1 MAIKKSELYSSLW
14 ASCDELRGG
23 MDASQYKD
31 YVLTLLFVKYISDKY
46 KGDPF
51 GAITVP
57 AGASFDDMVALIG
70 NPEIGDKINK
80 EILNPIKEAN
90 KLNEFPDFNDEN
102 KLGKGK
108 DLVDTV
114 SNLVRIFNDPSLD
127 FSKNSA
133 EGDDILGD
141 AYEYLMRHFAT
152 ESGKSKGQF
161 YTPAE
166 VSRVLA
172 TVIGITPNNST
183 RQTTAYDPT
192 CGSGSLLLKVMN
204 EAGKNIDLYGQE
216 KESATANL
224 ARMNMILHG
233 AETATIIA
241 DNTLSRPFYK
251 EPDGGLKKFDY
262 VVANP
267 PFSLKS
273 WNNGVNVD
281 SDEFNRFQLGVPPEK
296 NGDYA
301 FLLHIIQSLKTTG
314 KGAVVL
320 PHGVLFRGNA
330 EGEIRKNILKKGFIK
345 GIIGLPA
352 NLFYGTGIPAC
363 IIVLDKENAGQ
374 RKGVFMIDA
383 SKGFIKDGNKN
394 RLREQDIRKINDVFT
409 QFEEVEKYSRMVP
422 ISEIADTKN
431 DYNLNIPRY
440 IDTQEAEDIQD
451 LTAHL
456 QGGIPQKDIDSLSA
470 YWRLFPNL
478 KNELFAP
485 LRTSYVELKPE
496 PEQIKSTIFTHPE
509 FEAYNKAMHQRFDTW
524 LQGQKEKWNAYEQ
537 GFNVKDAIAETSQSI
552 LATFL
557 EDALID
563 EYAMYQHLMAYW
575 SEAMMDDF
583 YSVSLDGWKAGNEV
597 TRLLLKGKKGKDGKT
612 SADKPIPGLAG
623 LEGRII
629 PPQLLIDV
637 YFTELQEKLNAQIQA
652 AESAQARITELEE
665 EHSGEDGLFA
675 DMDKVNAAEIAKLLK
690 TKKSE
695 KQSTKKQKA
704 EVVLSIAAEPEYA
717 YGDADDSP
725 SNVIVSE
732 RLPDGQEVEVLEDY
746 LAQDQIIKTANKEI
760 KELNAELEKA
770 VLAKYVT
777 LSEVEVRN
785 LVINHKWTSSLQQAL
800 STEQEK
806 LSQTLTQRIKEL
818 VERYMTTLSD
828 LESETKAAEEKVK
841 AHLAK
846 MGLAW

>member
-31 YVLTLLFVKYISDKY
+31 YVLTMLFVKYISDKY

-57 AGASFDDMVALIG
+57 QGATFDDMIALIG
-70 NPEIGDKINK
+70 NTEIGDKINK
-80 EILNPIKEAN
+80 NILNPIKEAN

-172 TVIGITPNNST
+172 KVIGINQSNSNH
-183 RQTTAYDPT
+183 QTTAYDPT

-216 KESATANL
+216 KETTTANL
-224 ARMNMILHG
+224 ATMNMILHG

-251 EPDGGLKKFDY
+251 EQDGGLKKFDY

-273 WNNGVNVD
+273 WNNGVNIA
-281 SDEFNRFQLGVPPEK
+281 SDEFHRFGLGVPPEK

-301 FLLHIIQSLKTTG
+301 FLLHIIQSLKHNG
-314 KGAVVL
+314 KAAVVL

-330 EGEIRKNILKKGFIK
+330 EGEIRKNVLKKGYIK

-363 IIVLDKENAGQ
+363 IIVLDKENAQ
-374 RKGVFMIDA
+374 HRKGIFMVDA

-394 RLREQDIRKINDVFT
+394 RLREQDIRKITDDFDV
-409 QFEEVEKYSRMVP
+409 FEEVAKYSRMVP
-422 ISEIADTKN
+422 VSEVANLKN

-440 IDTQEAEDIQD
+440 IDTQETEDIQD

-456 QGGIPQKDIDSLSA
+456 QGGIPQRDVDGLSA
-470 YWRLFPNL
+470 YWQLFPQL
-478 KNELFAP
+478 KNDLFTP
-485 LRTSYVELKPE
+485 LRTNYVQLKVPIE
-496 PEQIKSTIFTHPE
+496 EVKNTIFNHPQ
-509 FEAYNKAMHQRFDTW
+509 FTAYNQTMQQQYNQW
-524 LQGQKEKWNAYEQ
+524 LQQQQQNWLAFNQ
-537 GFNVKDAIAETSQSI
+537 GFVVKDAFINCSQT
-552 LATFL
+552 LL
-557 EDALID
+557 ENFVDDVLID

-575 SEAMMDDF
+575 NEAMMDDF
-583 YSVSLDGWKAGNEV
+583 YTLSLDGWQAGKEY
-597 TRLLLKGKKGKDGKT
+597 TRLVIKGKKGKEGKT
-612 SADKPIPGLAG
+612 SADKPVEGLAG
-623 LEGRII
+623 LEGRMI

-637 YFTELQEKLNAQIQA
+637 YFKDVKNKIAVAEQTIEQLTAEL
-652 AESAQARITELEE
+652 TELEE
-665 EHSGEDGLFA
+665 EHNTEEGLFA
-675 DMDKVNAAEIAKLLK
+675 ELDKINATEVAKLLK
-690 TKKSE
+690 SK
-695 KQSTKKQKA
+695 KA
-704 EVVLSIAAEPEYA
+704 ENKVEYAMVAEPAIA
-717 YGDADDSP
+717 YGNNQPIDEIAILEKYLQLADEIKAA
-725 SNVIVSE
+725 NKIVKSLNDFLE
-732 RLPDGQEVEVLEDY
+732 IEVEKKYSVLPE
-746 LAQDQIIKTANKEI
+746 TEI
-760 KELNAELEKA
+760 KDIVINQKWTA
-770 VLAKYVT
+770 VL
-777 LSEVEVRN
+777 
-785 LVINHKWTSSLQQAL
+785 HQAL
-800 STEQEK
+800 TNEQEK
-806 LSQTLTQRIKEL
+806 LSQTLTQRIKVL
-818 VERYMTTLSD
+818 AERYATTLAS
-828 LESETKAAEEKVK
+828 LETESTIAEEKVK
-841 AHLAK
+841 AHLQK
-846 MGLAW
+846 MRL

>member
-31 YVLTLLFVKYISDKY
+31 YVLTMLFVKYISDKY

-57 AGASFDDMVALIG
+57 QGATFDDMIALIG
-70 NPEIGDKINK
+70 NTEIGDKINK
-80 EILNPIKEAN
+80 NILNPIKEAN

-172 TVIGITPNNST
+172 KVIGINQSNSNH
-183 RQTTAYDPT
+183 QTTAYDPT

-216 KESATANL
+216 KETTTANL
-224 ARMNMILHG
+224 ATMNMILHG

-251 EPDGGLKKFDY
+251 EQDGGLKKFDY

-273 WNNGVNVD
+273 WNNGVNIA
-281 SDEFNRFQLGVPPEK
+281 SDEFQRFGLGVPPEK

-301 FLLHIIQSLKTTG
+301 FLLHIIQSLKHNG
-314 KGAVVL
+314 KAAVVL

-330 EGEIRKNILKKGFIK
+330 EGEIRKNVLKKGYIK

-363 IIVLDKENAGQ
+363 IIVLDKENAQ
-374 RKGVFMIDA
+374 HRKGIFMVDA

-394 RLREQDIRKINDVFT
+394 RLREQDIRKITDVFDA
-409 QFEEVEKYSRMVP
+409 FEEVAKYSRMVP
-422 ISEIADTKN
+422 VSEVASLKN

-440 IDTQEAEDIQD
+440 IDTQETEDIQD

-456 QGGIPQKDIDSLSA
+456 QGGIPQRDVDGLSA
-470 YWRLFPNL
+470 YWQLFPQL
-478 KNELFAP
+478 KNDLFTP
-485 LRTSYVELKPE
+485 LRTNYVQLKVPIE
-496 PEQIKSTIFTHPE
+496 EVKNTIFNHPQ
-509 FEAYNKAMHQRFDTW
+509 FTAYNQTMQQQYNQW
-524 LQGQKEKWNAYEQ
+524 LQQQQQNWLAFNQ
-537 GFNVKDAIAETSQSI
+537 GFVVKDAFINCSQT
-552 LATFL
+552 LL
-557 EDALID
+557 ENFVDDVLID

-575 SEAMMDDF
+575 NEAMMDDF
-583 YSVSLDGWKAGNEV
+583 YTLSLDGWQAGKEY
-597 TRLLLKGKKGKDGKT
+597 TRLVIKGKKGKEGKT
-612 SADKPIPGLAG
+612 SADKPVEGLAG
-623 LEGRII
+623 LEGRMI

-637 YFTELQEKLNAQIQA
+637 YFKDVKNKIAVAEQTIEQLTAEL
-652 AESAQARITELEE
+652 TELEE
-665 EHSGEDGLFA
+665 EHNTEEGLFA
-675 DMDKVNAAEIAKLLK
+675 ELDKINATEVAKLLK
-690 TKKSE
+690 SK
-695 KQSTKKQKA
+695 KA
-704 EVVLSIAAEPEYA
+704 ENKVEYAMVAEPAIA
-717 YGDADDSP
+717 YGNNQPIDEIAILEKYLQLADEIKAA
-725 SNVIVSE
+725 NKIVKSLNDFLE
-732 RLPDGQEVEVLEDY
+732 IEVEKKYSVLPE
-746 LAQDQIIKTANKEI
+746 TEI
-760 KELNAELEKA
+760 KDIVINQKWTA
-770 VLAKYVT
+770 VL
-777 LSEVEVRN
+777 
-785 LVINHKWTSSLQQAL
+785 HQAL
-800 STEQEK
+800 TNEQEK
-806 LSQTLTQRIKEL
+806 LSQTLTQRIKVL
-818 VERYMTTLSD
+818 AERYATTLAS
-828 LESETKAAEEKVK
+828 LETESTIAEEKVK
-841 AHLAK
+841 AHLQK
-846 MGLAW
+846 MRL

>member
-31 YVLTLLFVKYISDKY
+31 YVLTMLFVKYISDKY

-57 AGASFDDMVALIG
+57 DGASFDDMVALIG
-70 NPEIGDKINK
+70 NTEIGDKINK

-127 FSKNSA
+127 FSNNSA

-172 TVIGITPNNST
+172 KVIGINPSNST
-183 RQTTAYDPT
+183 HQTTAYDPT

-216 KESATANL
+216 KETTTANL
-224 ARMNMILHG
+224 AHMNMILHG

-251 EPDGGLKKFDY
+251 EVDGCLKKFDY

-273 WNNGVNVD
+273 WNNGVNIE
-281 SDEFNRFQLGVPPEK
+281 SDEFNRFNLGVPPEK

-301 FLLHIIQSLKTTG
+301 FLLHIIKSLKSNG
-314 KGAVVL
+314 KAAVVL

-330 EGEIRKNILKKGFIK
+330 EGEIRKNILKKGYVK

-363 IIVLDKENAGQ
+363 IIIIDKENASH
-374 RKGVFMIDA
+374 RKGVFMVDA
-383 SKGFIKDGNKN
+383 SKGFVKDGNKN
-394 RLREQDIRKINDVFT
+394 RLREQDIRKITDVFDNS
-409 QFEEVEKYSRMVP
+409 EEVRQYSRMVAM
-422 ISEIADTKN
+422 SEIADVKN

-440 IDTQEAEDIQD
+440 IDTQDAEDIQD
-451 LTAHL
+451 LVAHL
-456 QGGIPQKDIDSLSA
+456 QGGIPQRDIEGLSA
-470 YWRLFPNL
+470 YWQIFPNL
-478 KNELFAP
+478 KNDLFAP
-485 LRTSYVELKPE
+485 LRNGYVRLNVAVEDVKN
-496 PEQIKSTIFTHPE
+496 TIFNHQE
-509 FEAYNKAMHQRFDTW
+509 FKAYNQAMHTRFEDW
-524 LQGQKEKWNAYEQ
+524 LQNQQKSWNAFAE
-537 GFNVKDAIAETSQSI
+537 GFVVKDALTETGQSI
-552 LATFL
+552 LETFVPDVL
-557 EDALID
+557 VD
-563 EYAMYQHLMAYW
+563 EYSMFQHLMEYW
-575 SEAMMDDF
+575 NEAMMDDF
-583 YSVSLDGWKAGNEV
+583 YSISLDGWKAGNEFN
-597 TRLLLKGKKGKDGKT
+597 RLMIKGKRGKDGKIN
-612 SADKPIPGLAG
+612 ADKEIAGLAG
-623 LEGRII
+623 IEGRMIS
-629 PPQLLIDV
+629 PQLLIGE
-637 YFTELQEKLNAQIQA
+637 YFTDLNLKLQLQEQKVETSQT
-652 AESAQARITELEE
+652 RITEIEE
-665 EHSGEDGLFA
+665 EHSTEYGLFA
-675 DMDKVNAAEIAKLLK
+675 DLDKINAGEVSKLLK
-690 TKKSE
+690 VKKNE
-695 KQSTKKQKA
+695 NKVEYATVA
-704 EVVLSIAAEPEYA
+704 EEVVHYGNIEPVDEIAILEEYLK
-717 YGDADDSP
+717 ADND
-725 SNVIVSE
+725 
-732 RLPDGQEVEVLEDY
+732 
-746 LAQDQIIKTANKEI
+746 IKSTNKRI
-760 KELNAELEKA
+760 KELNAEIEQA
-770 VLAKYVT
+770 VIARYPQLTEIEIKD
-777 LSEVEVRN
+777 
-785 LVINHKWTSSLQQAL
+785 LVINKKWVSELQQAL
-800 STEQEK
+800 ATEQEK
-806 LSQTLTQRIKEL
+806 LSQTLTQRIKGL
-818 VERYMTTLSD
+818 AERYAITLSS
-828 LESETKAAEEKVK
+828 LEADAQDAESKVK
-841 AHLAK
+841 AHLQK

>member
-57 AGASFDDMVALIG
+57 EGASFDDMVSLIG
-70 NPEIGDKINK
+70 NTEIGDRINK

-90 KLNEFPDFNDEN
+90 KLNEFPDFNDET

-114 SNLVRIFNDPSLD
+114 SNLVRIFNDPVLD

-172 TVIGITPNNST
+172 TVIGINPKNST

-233 AETATIIA
+233 AETATITA

-251 EPDGGLKKFDY
+251 EQDGGLKKFDY

-267 PFSLKS
+267 PFSLKN

-301 FLLHIIQSLKTTG
+301 FLLHILQSLKATG
-314 KGAVVL
+314 KAAVVL

-330 EGEIRKNILKKGFIK
+330 EGEIRKNILKKGYIK

-363 IIVLDKENAGQ
+363 IIVLDKENAAQ
-374 RKGVFMIDA
+374 RKGVFMVDA
-383 SKGFIKDGNKN
+383 SKGFVKDGNKN

-409 QFEEVEKYSRMVP
+409 KFEEVEKFSRMVP
-422 ISEIADTKN
+422 MSEIADAKN

-440 IDTQEAEDIQD
+440 VDTQEAEDIQD
-451 LTAHL
+451 LVAHL
-456 QGGIPQKDIDSLSA
+456 QGGIPQKDVDGLSA
-470 YWRLFPNL
+470 YWKLFPNL
-478 KNELFAP
+478 KNDLFAP
-485 LRTSYVELKPE
+485 LRDGYVQLKPE
-496 PEQIKSTIFTHPE
+496 PEQIKQTIFTHRE
-509 FEAYNKAMHQRFDTW
+509 FEAYNKAMNQLFDTW
-524 LQGQKEKWNAYEQ
+524 LQKQQENWNAFEQ
-537 GFNVKDAIAETSQSI
+537 GFSVKEAIADSCESI
-552 LATFL
+552 LATFV
-557 EDALID
+557 EDDLID

-575 SEAMMDDF
+575 NETMMDDF
-583 YSVSLDGWKAGNEV
+583 YSISLDGWKAGNEV
-597 TRLLLKGKKGKDGKT
+597 TRLMLKGKKGKDGKT
-612 SADKPIPGLAG
+612 SADKPVAGLAG
-623 LEGRII
+623 LEGRMIA
-629 PPQLLIDV
+629 PQLLIDV
-637 YFTELQEKLNAQIQA
+637 YFAKQKEQLNALEQA
-652 AESAQARITELEE
+652 VESAQARIAELEE
-665 EHSGEDGLFA
+665 EHSAEDGLFA
-675 DMDKVNAAEIAKLLK
+675 ELDKVNATEISKLLK
-690 TKKSE
+690 TKKQENAKAS
-695 KQSTKKQKA
+695 KKEA
-704 EVVLSIAAEPEYA
+704 LLSIAAEPEA
-717 YGDADDSP
+717 VYGD
-725 SNVIVSE
+725 V
-732 RLPDGQEVEVLEDY
+732 EVEIEVPTSEIAILEEY
-746 LAQDQIIKTANKEI
+746 IAQDNLIKSANKEI

-770 VLAKYVT
+770 VLEKYPA
-777 LSEVEVRN
+777 LSIMEIKD
-785 LVINHKWTSSLQQAL
+785 LVINHKWTSALQQAL
-800 STEQEK
+800 SAEQEK
-806 LSQTLTQRIKEL
+806 LSQTLTRRIKEL
-818 VERYMTTLSD
+818 AERYVTTLSN
-828 LESETKAAEEKVK
+828 LEKETKAAEAKVK

>member
-31 YVLTLLFVKYISDKY
+31 YVLTMLFVKYISDKY

-57 AGASFDDMVALIG
+57 EGASFDDMVALIG

-80 EILNPIKEAN
+80 NILNPIKEAN
-90 KLNEFPDFNDEN
+90 KLNEFPDFNEES

-172 TVIGITPNNST
+172 KVIGISPGNST
-183 RQTTAYDPT
+183 HQTTAYDPT

-216 KESATANL
+216 KETTTANL
-224 ARMNMILHG
+224 AHMNMILHG

-251 EPDGGLKKFDY
+251 EADGSLKKFDY

-273 WNNGVNVD
+273 WNNGVNIE
-281 SDEFNRFQLGVPPEK
+281 SDEFGRFTLGVPPEK

-301 FLLHIIQSLKTTG
+301 FLLHITQSLKSKG
-314 KGAVVL
+314 KAAVVL

-330 EGEIRKNILKKGFIK
+330 EGEIRKNILRKGYIK

-363 IIVLDKENAGQ
+363 IIVIDKENAAQ
-374 RKGVFMIDA
+374 RKGIFMVDA
-383 SKGFIKDGNKN
+383 SKGFVKDGNKN
-394 RLREQDIRKINDVFT
+394 RLREQDIRKITDIFNDFADT
-409 QFEEVEKYSRMVP
+409 IKYSRMVP
-422 ISEIADTKN
+422 ISEIADAKN
-431 DYNLNIPRY
+431 EYNLNIPRY
-440 IDTQEAEDIQD
+440 IDTQKSEDIQD
-451 LTAHL
+451 LSGHL
-456 QGGIPQKDIDSLSA
+456 LGGIPERDMDGLSA
-470 YWRLFPNL
+470 YWQLFPSL
-478 KNELFAP
+478 KDDLFAP
-485 LRTSYVELKPE
+485 LRKGYVQLKVPVE
-496 PEQIKSTIFTHPE
+496 EVKATIFNHTE
-509 FEAYNKAMHQRFDTW
+509 FKRYNSDMHSRFDAW
-524 LQGQKEKWNAYEQ
+524 LQSQQQSWNGFTQ
-537 GFNVKDAIAETSQSI
+537 GFVVKDAIDQCSQSI
-552 LATFL
+552 LETFVP
-557 EDALID
+557 DALVD
-563 EYAMYQHLMAYW
+563 EYAMYQHLMQYW

-583 YSVSLDGWKAGNEV
+583 YSVALDGWKAGNEYN
-597 TRLLLKGKKGKDGKT
+597 RLVIKGKKGKDGKMG
-612 SADKPIPGLAG
+612 ADKEINGLAG
-623 LEGRII
+623 IEGRMIS
-629 PPQLLIDV
+629 PQLLIDV
-637 YFTELQEKLNAQIQA
+637 YCSDLKSELQEQEQNVETALAGM
-652 AESAQARITELEE
+652 TETEE
-665 EHSGEDGLFA
+665 EHSVEDGLFA
-675 DMDKVNAAEIAKLLK
+675 DMDKVNANEVAKLLK
-690 TKKSE
+690 AKKSE
-695 KQSTKKQKA
+695 KAPKEEIKIL
-704 EVVLSIAAEPEYA
+704 EA
-717 YGDADDSP
+717 YLRADAD
-725 SNVIVSE
+725 VK
-732 RLPDGQEVEVLEDY
+732 
-746 LAQDQIIKTANKEI
+746 AANKRI

-770 VLAKYVT
+770 VLAKYPILT
-777 LSEVEVRN
+777 EAEIKD
-785 LVINHKWTSSLQQAL
+785 LVIHKKWTAVLQQAL
-800 STEQEK
+800 TNEQEK

-818 VERYMTTLSD
+818 AERYADTLSV
-828 LESETKAAEEKVK
+828 LEANVQDAESKVK
-841 AHLAK
+841 AHLIK
-846 MGLAW
+846 MGLVW

>member
-31 YVLTLLFVKYISDKY
+31 YVLTMLFVKYISDKY

-57 AGASFDDMVALIG
+57 EGASFDNMVALIG
-70 NPEIGDKINK
+70 NTEIGDKINK

-172 TVIGITPNNST
+172 KVIGISPKNST
-183 RQTTAYDPT
+183 HQTTAYDPT

-204 EAGKNIDLYGQE
+204 EAGKNIDIYGQE
-216 KESATANL
+216 KETTTANL
-224 ARMNMILHG
+224 ATMNMILHG

-251 EPDGGLKKFDY
+251 EGDGSLKKFDY

-273 WNNGVNVD
+273 WNNGVNIEN
-281 SDEFNRFQLGVPPEK
+281 DEFKRFSLGVPPEK

-301 FLLHIIQSLKTTG
+301 FLLHIIKSLKSNG
-314 KGAVVL
+314 KAAVVL

-330 EGEIRKNILKKGFIK
+330 EGEIRKNVLIKGYIK

-363 IIVLDKENAGQ
+363 IIILDKENASQ
-374 RKGVFMIDA
+374 RKGIFMIDA
-383 SKGFIKDGNKN
+383 SKGFVKDGNKN
-394 RLREQDIRKINDVFT
+394 RLRDQDIRKITDVFENH
-409 QFEEVEKYSRMVP
+409 EEIPKYSRLVS
-422 ISEIADTKN
+422 ISEIADAKN

-440 IDTQEAEDIQD
+440 IDSQEAEDIQD
-451 LTAHL
+451 LAGHL
-456 QGGIPQKDIDSLSA
+456 LGGIPKRDIDSLSA
-470 YWRLFPNL
+470 YWRKFPKL
-478 KNELFAP
+478 KNDLFAP
-485 LRTSYVELKPE
+485 LREGYLELKVE
-496 PEQIKSTIFTHPE
+496 IDEVKNTIFNHPE
-509 FEAYNKAMHQRFDTW
+509 FKTYNNEMHTRFDTW
-524 LQGQKEKWNAYEQ
+524 LQGQKDNWNAFTE
-537 GFNVKDAIAETSQSI
+537 GFIVKEALTETSQSI
-552 LATFL
+552 LVTFL
-557 EDALID
+557 NDELVD
-563 EYAMYQHLMAYW
+563 EYAMYQHLMEYW
-575 SEAMMDDF
+575 NEVMMDDF
-583 YSVSLDGWKAGNEV
+583 YSISLDGWKAGNEYN
-597 TRLLLKGKKGKDGKT
+597 RLTIKGKKAKDGKV
-612 SADKPIPGLAG
+612 SADKEIGGLDG
-623 LEGRII
+623 VEGRMIS
-629 PPQLLIDV
+629 PQLIIATFFKEHHDKLIELEDQ
-637 YFTELQEKLNAQIQA
+637 FNLTQTALQEI
-652 AESAQARITELEE
+652 EE
-665 EHSGEDGLFA
+665 ENQDEDSVFGDLDKINLKNVKALYKDRKA
-675 DMDKVNAAEIAKLLK
+675 DNAPKEELKYIKNYIDTQEALTGVGKLIKIAKENIEAKVVDKYPELK
-690 TKKSE
+690 ET
-695 KQSTKKQKA
+695 
-704 EVVLSIAAEPEYA
+704 EVK
-717 YGDADDSP
+717 D
-725 SNVIVSE
+725 
-732 RLPDGQEVEVLEDY
+732 
-746 LAQDQIIKTANKEI
+746 
-760 KELNAELEKA
+760 
-770 VLAKYVT
+770 
-777 LSEVEVRN
+777 
-785 LVINHKWTSSLQQAL
+785 LVINQKWSIALQNAL
-800 STEQEK
+800 HIEQEK
-806 LSQTLTQRIKEL
+806 LSQTLTKRIKQL
-818 VERYMTTLSD
+818 AERYASTLIH
-828 LESETKAAEEKVK
+828 LETETSEAESKVK
-841 AHLAK
+841 VILQK
-846 MGLAW
+846 MGLVW